1 MNASKREGLAARLL
15 EESRAIN
22 EGLKQLELAQDPDSD
37 VEMTDAAKEAY
48 FRLEIER
55 KNERIKELTE
65 TQNQLLAQV
74 QEFEQENIQ
83 YITEINELKEK
94 VDQLERKLAV
104 LEDENSQLKNA
115 AQMPLDISSPD
126 LDVALLVKELK
137 NYSQRYAR
145 GLTTHAIT
153 ERAHEQMK
161 DLKFYLE
168 NIAPVKRMK
177 DGEIWNVA
185 IWFLH
190 AAFSSVKA
198 RPGFEEMV
206 TELIDGSDSAEILL
220 QFCALLLAHLNID
233 GWS

>member
-1 MNASKREGLAARLL
+1 
-15 EESRAIN
+15 
-22 EGLKQLELAQDPDSD
+22 
-37 VEMTDAAKEAY
+37 
-48 FRLEIER
+48 
-55 KNERIKELTE
+55 
-65 TQNQLLAQV
+65 
-74 QEFEQENIQ
+74 
-83 YITEINELKEK
+83 
-94 VDQLERKLAV
+94 
-104 LEDENSQLKNA
+104 
-115 AQMPLDISSPD
+115 
-126 LDVALLVKELK
+126 
-137 NYSQRYAR
+137 
-145 GLTTHAIT
+145 
-153 ERAHEQMK
+153 MK

-233 GWS
+233 GWSWSESFKARVNAGFFAISPRSTLV

>member
-1 MNASKREGLAARLL
+1 MLPKKL
-15 EESRAIN
+15 
-22 EGLKQLELAQDPDSD
+22 
-37 VEMTDAAKEAY
+37 Y

-126 LDVALLVKELK
+126 PRCSAVSEGAKELLPEIRK
-137 NYSQRYAR
+137 RIDHAR
-145 GLTTHAIT
+145 H
-153 ERAHEQMK
+153 
-161 DLKFYLE
+161 
-168 NIAPVKRMK
+168 N
-177 DGEIWNVA
+177 
-185 IWFLH
+185 
-190 AAFSSVKA
+190 
-198 RPGFEEMV
+198 
-206 TELIDGSDSAEILL
+206 
-220 QFCALLLAHLNID
+220 
-233 GWS
+233 